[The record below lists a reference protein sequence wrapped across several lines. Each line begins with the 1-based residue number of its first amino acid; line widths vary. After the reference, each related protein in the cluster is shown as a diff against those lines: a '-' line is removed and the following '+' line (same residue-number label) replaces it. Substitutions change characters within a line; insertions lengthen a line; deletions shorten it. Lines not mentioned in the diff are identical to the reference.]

1 MKSRF
6 KDLLLVTGSGR
17 NVGKTT
23 FICSVIAGNPL
34 QKMAAI
40 KITPHFH
47 DPGEGLIPIVENNN
61 FRIFEETNIH
71 SDKDTSRYLQAGAR
85 KSYYIQTND
94 AALKEAFQ
102 LTSVLLDPDQPFLV
116 ESARLGQ
123 ILSPEL
129 FLYIQDSDTIDKP
142 FSIEMRQLA
151 DATVFS
157 DGKEFSLD
165 PGYVYFNRAWKIEEH
180 DYA

>member
-1 MKSRF
+1 
-6 KDLLLVTGSGR
+6 
-17 NVGKTT
+17 
-23 FICSVIAGNPL
+23 
-34 QKMAAI
+34 
-40 KITPHFH
+40 
-47 DPGEGLIPIVENNN
+47 
-61 FRIFEETNIH
+61 
-71 SDKDTSRYLQAGAR
+71 
-85 KSYYIQTND
+85 
-94 AALKEAFQ
+94 
-102 LTSVLLDPDQPFLV
+102 
-116 ESARLGQ
+116 LGQ